1 MSLKNLIDN
10 SAAGSAKAKA
20 VFTLAAEKGFAQG
33 EAYADRHPI
42 TEMKSSKEFDTYMGR
57 VSELMAEAFVLL
69 ERAGV
74 GEVREEQLI
83 AAAADAMHEGLH
95 RIAEERERTA
105 KGGRQL
111 AAA

>member
-1 MSLKNLIDN
+1 MDLKKLIDN
-10 SAAGSAKAKA
+10 SATGAAKAKA
-20 VFTLAAEKGFAQG
+20 VFTFAAEKGFAQG
-33 EAYADRHPI
+33 EAYAQQHPI
-42 TEMKSSKEFDTYMGR
+42 AEMKSSADLDTYMGR
-57 VSELMAEAFVLL
+57 VTELMAEAFVLL

-83 AAAADAMHEGLH
+83 AAAADTMHEGLH